1 MYGGVSGQNWLG
13 PMMVLIICGL
23 VVGLALVSSDLINP
37 ITNWAEAQRYQSETQ
52 RIDEQN
58 AVDIKQYESLR
69 EAQTQAEIQR
79 LNEEIAQQAQLHQ
92 AELQRLSEEMQQQK
106 RMNEEEIRQA
116 QEMAALKL
124 RLANT
129 AAIVVASGVGLS
141 LIILSLGITRRLWR
155 NPTPSP
161 RLVQASLRPLRP
173 KQQQPLS
180 QTWRTVSHQHS
191 VQKGNGGG
199 SHNRVPTP

>member
-13 PMMVLIICGL
+13 PMMVLVICGL
-23 VVGLALVSSDLINP
+23 VVGLALVGSDLINP
-37 ITNWAEAQRYQSETQ
+37 ISNWAEAQRYQSETR

-58 AVDIKQYESLR
+58 AVDANQYAVLR

-79 LNEEIAQQAQLHQ
+79 LNEEIAQQDQLHQ
-92 AELQRLSEEMQQQK
+92 AELQRLNEEMEQQK

-124 RLANT
+124 KLANIAT
-129 AAIVVASGVGLS
+129 IIIALSIGVS

-155 NPTPSP
+155 KPTPSP
-161 RLVQASLRPLRP
+161 RLVQASLRPQ
-173 KQQQPLS
+173 QQQPLS